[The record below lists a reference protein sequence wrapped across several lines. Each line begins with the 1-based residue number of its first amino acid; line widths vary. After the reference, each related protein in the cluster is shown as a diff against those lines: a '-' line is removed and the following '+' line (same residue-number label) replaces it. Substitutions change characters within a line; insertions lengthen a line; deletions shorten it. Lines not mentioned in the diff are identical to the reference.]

1 MYLFS
6 GTFFPLENLPDWARV
21 IAWGL
26 PLSHL
31 VTLARNLC
39 LGTITWPQIIIS
51 GGYLVVTT
59 ALLFPVALHVMR
71 RRMIK

>member
-21 IAWGL
+21 VAWLL

-39 LGTITWPQIIIS
+39 LGTITAGQIAVS
-51 GGYLVVTT
+51 GGYLVITT
-59 ALLFPVALHVMR
+59 ALLFPVAIRVMR
-71 RRMIK
+71 RRLIK